1 MRFLPSPVPL
11 SIQRTRSSPCP
22 TPVTSVRYSCRAA
35 RLARLLGRTFRRCK
49 AQRGQLGLRGQPAQ
63 QAPASLG
70 LPGQQGPRVLPEP
83 LDPQVQRG
91 RPGLRGQRV
100 PRLVLLGQQDQ
111 LATLG
116 RLGLRVILG
125 RLAPLVRRATLGRQD
140 QRAIPLLNLDRL
152 ARPDPPAR
160 KAAALATRAPWPQ
173 RPCCHPSATLS
184 ATPTSHW
191 IPSTCGYGTA
201 WRGPTP
207 VPSPLLAPPG
217 LRVQRVTLD
226 LQGPRAILGQQGLR
240 ATLGRLGLRATLDR
254 LGLRATLGQLG
265 LQAILGQLGLRATLG
280 QLGQLGLQG
289 LRATL
294 DRLGRQVQRAP
305 PEPLGQQGRQA
316 RRALRPA
323 CSPIRRTPQRRADTP
338 VTATSCG
345 TTPLRLRLRN

>member
-22 TPVTSVRYSCRAA
+22 TRATPVSSLCRAA

-111 LATLG
+111 LDQLATLG

-125 RLAPLVRRATLGRQD
+125 QPAPLVRRATLGQLGL
-140 QRAIPLLNLDRL
+140 RAIPLLNLGRL

-173 RPCCHPSATLS
+173 RPCCHPSATLL
-184 ATPTSHW
+184 ATPTS
-191 IPSTCGYGTA
+191 P
-201 WRGPTP
+201 
-207 VPSPLLAPPG
+207 
-217 LRVQRVTLD
+217 
-226 LQGPRAILGQQGLR
+226 
-240 ATLGRLGLRATLDR
+240 
-254 LGLRATLGQLG
+254 
-265 LQAILGQLGLRATLG
+265 
-280 QLGQLGLQG
+280 
-289 LRATL
+289 
-294 DRLGRQVQRAP
+294 
-305 PEPLGQQGRQA
+305 
-316 RRALRPA
+316 
-323 CSPIRRTPQRRADTP
+323 
-338 VTATSCG
+338 
-345 TTPLRLRLRN
+345 